1 MTNHPTHKSTAF
13 ARIFAEPL
21 AAALKVAAS
30 PRIKPTFVRLIGNA
44 ITKTIKV
51 ASASPDGSM
60 RTLATLA
67 VDHVTADFD
76 ICVAPAI
83 ASWVAA
89 LDGSTLE
96 LEIRS
101 AVSAETGEIEGV
113 TALNVRGPNTKSS
126 YSAIVPQ
133 YDGTGAM
140 LLQTEGELV
149 GTVELN
155 VIEFE
160 RYFPAVAMAASS
172 NANQPMFSVV
182 SLEVNDAM
190 SLTLTATDGFRA
202 HRSRACSVADWS
214 GDPIKA
220 LVPMQSV
227 ALALD
232 ARAGETVRIEAR
244 ENSLRF
250 VFNDEAAT
258 TVEVQTITGTYPK
271 IDAVIDPALQGP
283 CKVALDV
290 REVTASIDRLTR
302 LSKDANV
309 LVSVSP
315 KSVTIENAGDNCG
328 VDTIPTG
335 EAATG
340 PERRVIV
347 APKYLRDAA
356 EACGAV
362 ATLSITEA
370 NKPISLV
377 GGGLT
382 AVVMPI
388 NPKTA

>member
-1 MTNHPTHKSTAF
+1 MTNHPTHQSTAF
-13 ARIFAEPL
+13 ATILAEPL
-21 AAALKVAAS
+21 AAALKTAS
-30 PRIKPTFVRLIGNA
+30 RVKPTFVRLIGSSLLKL
-44 ITKTIKV
+44 IRV

-67 VDHVTADFD
+67 TDRVTADFD

-83 ASWVAA
+83 AQWVGAYE
-89 LDGSTLE
+89 GGTLE

-101 AVSAETGEIEGV
+101 AVSAETGEVEGP
-113 TALNVRGPNTKSS
+113 TALNVRGAGTKSS
-126 YSAIVPQ
+126 YNAIVPQ
-133 YDGTGAM
+133 YDAIGAM
-140 LLQTEGELV
+140 LLTGETELI

-172 NANQPMFSVV
+172 SANQPMLNVV
-182 SLEVNDAM
+182 CLEVNDAM
-190 SLTLTATDGFRA
+190 SITLTATDGFRV

-214 GDPIKA
+214 GDPVRA
-220 LVPMQSV
+220 LVPMQAI

-232 ARAGETVRIEAR
+232 ARGGETVRIEAR

-250 VFNDEAAT
+250 AYNDEAST

-271 IDAVIDPALQGP
+271 VDAVIDPALAGETA
-283 CKVALDV
+283 VALSVQDV
-290 REVTASIDRLTR
+290 TRSIDRLTK

-309 LVSVSP
+309 LVSVGA

-335 EAATG
+335 EAAKG
-340 PERRVIV
+340 PECRVIV
-347 APKYLRDAA
+347 NPKYMRDAA

-362 ATLSITEA
+362 ATLNITA
-370 NKPISLV
+370 PNKPISLV

-388 NPKTA
+388 NPKAA

>member
-1 MTNHPTHKSTAF
+1 MTNHPTHQSTAF
-13 ARIFAEPL
+13 ARVLAEPL
-21 AAALKVAAS
+21 AAALKTAS
-30 PRIKPTFVRLIGNA
+30 RVKPTFIRLIGSQLY
-44 ITKTIKV
+44 KTIKV
-51 ASASPDGSM
+51 ASASTDGSM

-67 VDHVTADFD
+67 TDHVTADFD

-83 ASWVAA
+83 AQWVAA
-89 LDGSTLE
+89 LESATLE

-101 AVSAETGEIEGV
+101 AVAETGEIEGP

-133 YDGTGAM
+133 YDAIGAM
-140 LLQTEGELV
+140 LLPTESELV
-149 GTVELN
+149 GTVELH

-172 NANQPMFSVV
+172 SASQPMLNVV
-182 SLEVNDAM
+182 ALEVNDAM
-190 SLTLTATDGFRA
+190 SVTLTAMDGFRV
-202 HRSRACSVADWS
+202 HRSRACSIAEWS
-214 GDPIKA
+214 GDPIRA
-220 LVPMQSV
+220 LVPMQSI

-232 ARAGETVRIEAR
+232 ARGGETVRIEAR
-244 ENSLRF
+244 ESSIRF

-271 IDAVIDPALQGP
+271 IDAVIDPAVSGTT
-283 CKVALDV
+283 KVSLDI
-290 REVTASIDRLTR
+290 REVTSSIDRLTK

-309 LVSVSP
+309 LVSVTP

-347 APKYLRDAA
+347 NPKYIRDAA
-356 EACGAV
+356 EACGTV
-362 ATLSITEA
+362 ATLNITES

-382 AVVMPI
+382 TVVMPI
-388 NPKTA
+388 NPKAA